1 MNKDPLSILRK
12 ILASK
17 DKNFTLLADDFV
29 PVKFVSISKIRDFQ
43 GEKHWKGED
52 RFGNVI
58 LMCIRDTYLFLGIGE
73 NELSA
78 LIDARKIAYFNFDDV
93 QIDDINKYLKIEF
106 PPLYSDN

>member
-17 DKNFTLLADDFV
+17 DVNFTLLADDFV
-29 PVKFVSISKIRDFQ
+29 PVKFASISKLRDFQ
-43 GEKHWKGED
+43 GDKHWKGED

-58 LMCIRDTYLFLGIGE
+58 LMYVGDAYLSLGIGE

-78 LIDARKIAYFNFDDV
+78 LMDVRKIAYFNFDNV
-93 QIDDINKYLKIEF
+93 QIEDINKYLKIEF
-106 PPLYSDN
+106 PPLYSD

>member
-29 PVKFVSISKIRDFQ
+29 PVKFVSCSKIRDFQ

-58 LMCIRDTYLFLGIGE
+58 LMYLRDTYLLLGIGE

-78 LIDARKIAYFNFDDV
+78 LMDVRKIAYFNFDDV
-93 QIDDINKYLKIEF
+93 QIEDINKYLKIEF
-106 PPLYSDN
+106 PQFYSDN

>member
-17 DKNFTLLADDFV
+17 DEKFTLLADDFV

-58 LMCIRDTYLFLGIGE
+58 LMYLRDTYFLLGIGE

-78 LIDARKIAYFNFDDV
+78 LMDVRKIAYFNFDDV
-93 QIDDINKYLKIEF
+93 QIEDINKYLKIEF